1 MKHFILGCAGSLLL
15 ALASVTYAADTP
27 AAEGTVNPTPEV
39 AANPPADAVATPA
52 PEAAVSPPAEAA
64 SNPQPQVAAEQPA
77 DTGMTSAPAGQKAP
91 TEKTAMGTSMAPPV
105 VSDPGKV
112 YLIRENPFY
121 WLHIEKSI
129 EHARDAEIAGN
140 MGQLLELRTHA
151 QISLMQAQ
159 EAQRAGNVAG
169 LNEGIA
175 NLKKALEPQGST
187 SAASS
192 VAQGGV
198 DPQCIDELERQ
209 CGDVQPGGG
218 RIQQCFDDKINNFS
232 SMCQEK
238 LKEGKSAIATSILA
252 TRHEKVQSGT
262 SREEGAARSATD
274 FVREAR
280 KNLSQ
285 AAGKKYVEIKPQ
297 PVVAVSAER

>member
-1 MKHFILGCAGSLLL
+1 MQQKTHILACAGAFLLVL
-15 ALASVTYAADTP
+15 GSSSSYG
-27 AAEGTVNPTPEV
+27 AEPPSDMDI
-39 AANPPADAVATPA
+39 PPAIG
-52 PEAAVSPPAEAA
+52 AE
-64 SNPQPQVAAEQPA
+64 STNPPQVAAEPPA
-77 DTGMTSAPAGQKAP
+77 DTGMTSAPVEQKTP
-91 TEKTAMGTSMAPPV
+91 SKKTAMGTSMAPPV
-105 VSDPGKV
+105 VNDPGKV

-121 WLHIEKSI
+121 WLHVEKSI
-129 EHARDAEIAGN
+129 EHAGAAEIAGN

-151 QISLMQAQ
+151 QISLMEAM

-175 NLKKALEPQGST
+175 NLKKALETQPSTQG
-187 SAASS
+187 AQASS
-192 VAQGGV
+192 SAQGV

-209 CGDVQPGGG
+209 CGDVQPGSG

-238 LKEGKSAIATSILA
+238 LKDGKAATTAAILT
-252 TRHEKVQSGT
+252 TRHEKQLSGT
-262 SREEGAARSATD
+262 AREEAVTRSSTA

-285 AAGKKYVEIKPQ
+285 AAGKKYVEIQLPGM
-297 PVVAVSAER
+297 VAVSTER